1 MSQKNKKDSLN
12 TLFEAILLLETSEQC
27 SNFFSDLCTITEL
40 QSIDQ
45 RFQVAKLLSDGHT
58 YTEIAEITSASTA
71 TISRV
76 NRFLNH
82 GNNGYKLILEKL
94 SQND

>member
-1 MSQKNKKDSLN
+1 MSQKNKNDSLN
-12 TLFEAILLLETSEQC
+12 SLFEAILLLETTEQC
-27 SNFFSDLCTITEL
+27 SSFFSDLCTITEL

-45 RFQVAKLLSDGHT
+45 RFQVAKLLNSGHT
-58 YTEIAEITSASTA
+58 YTEISNITSASTA

-82 GNNGYKLILEKL
+82 GNNGYKLIFEKL
-94 SQND
+94 ER

>member
-45 RFQVAKLLSDGHT
+45 RFQVAKLLNGGHT